1 MHRIQNATAS
11 VRNSPCKALVGGK
24 IIWISRGTEFSADY
38 KYYGI
43 VLGDLTICSMLR
55 IASFS
60 CTILLPALPAL
71 LIPSSQPGQKSQ
83 NTQNLFVISPTN
95 CPLLIRRARNW
106 MPKEWN
112 TSLHK
117 DWKHTFWSSSRILKS
132 SKFVDVGFEYITSS
146 DRWKMEGL

>member
-1 MHRIQNATAS
+1 MRQRLCRTQLAKPWLAVKSFEYQEVQNSLQITDS
-11 VRNSPCKALVGGK
+11 
-24 IIWISRGTEFSADY
+24 
-38 KYYGI
+38 I

-95 CPLLIRRARNW
+95 CPLLIRRARN
-106 MPKEWN
+106 
-112 TSLHK
+112 
-117 DWKHTFWSSSRILKS
+117 
-132 SKFVDVGFEYITSS
+132 
-146 DRWKMEGL
+146 

>member
-1 MHRIQNATAS
+1 MRQRLCRTQLAKPWLAVKSFEYQEVQNS
-11 VRNSPCKALVGGK
+11 LQVINS
-24 IIWISRGTEFSADY
+24 
-38 KYYGI
+38 YGI

-95 CPLLIRRARNW
+95 CPLLIRRARN
-106 MPKEWN
+106 
-112 TSLHK
+112 
-117 DWKHTFWSSSRILKS
+117 
-132 SKFVDVGFEYITSS
+132 
-146 DRWKMEGL
+146 

>member
-1 MHRIQNATAS
+1 MRQCLCGTHLAKPWLVVKSFEYQEVQNS
-11 VRNSPCKALVGGK
+11 LQVINS
-24 IIWISRGTEFSADY
+24 
-38 KYYGI
+38 YGI

-83 NTQNLFVISPTN
+83 NTQNLFVAVQPIVHCWSGVQEIE
-95 CPLLIRRARNW
+95 CPRSETQACT
-106 MPKEWN
+106 KTEN
-112 TSLHK
+112 TH
-117 DWKHTFWSSSRILKS
+117 FWSSSRILKS